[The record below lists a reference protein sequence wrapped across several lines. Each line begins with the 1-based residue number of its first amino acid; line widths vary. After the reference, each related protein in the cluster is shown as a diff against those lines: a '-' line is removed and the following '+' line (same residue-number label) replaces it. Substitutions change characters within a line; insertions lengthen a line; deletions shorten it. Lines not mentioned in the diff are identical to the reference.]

1 MKSLEEL
8 IRYFPINIYNLLN
21 TTIKQ
26 NNKIEEELQEIRIR
40 CNRPIILRL
49 RNMEIL
55 IEYNISQKEI
65 LQTIEKLCENSIYAY
80 KNQICE
86 GFITVKGG
94 HRVGITGSAVIENG
108 KIINIKYIT
117 SLNFRIARE
126 IIGCSRKILGQVID
140 VKENTINNTLIV
152 SPPGKGKTTLLRDL
166 IRNISNGVEELGF
179 IGKNCCVVDERG
191 EIAAMYQGVPQNDI
205 GLRTD
210 VIENISKAKGMKMLI
225 RSMAPEVIACDEI
238 GSKEDVEAIKEA
250 LISGVKG
257 IFTMHGKTLED
268 IKKNK
273 GINELIENKQIEKI
287 IFI

>member
-8 IRYFPINIYNLLN
+8 IKYFPINIYNLLN
-21 TTIKQ
+21 NTINQ
-26 NNKIEEELQEIRIR
+26 NKKIEEELQEIRIR

-94 HRVGITGSAVIENG
+94 HRVGVTGSAVIENG